1 MAIPTKTTDSIVG
14 NPEWDRFTDA
24 MKHIVSVPHS
34 EIQAH
39 LEKEK
44 EAKKLKR
51 TRKSRY
57 RAFREV
63 NKEENK

>member
-1 MAIPTKTTDSIVG
+1 MANQKK
-14 NPEWDRFTDA
+14 NPQWDRFTEA
-24 MKHIVSVPHS
+24 MRTIVSVPHS
-34 EIQAH
+34 EIKAH
-39 LEKEK
+39 LDKEK

-63 NKEENK
+63 NKEETK